1 MVTTTA
7 FLARVKSAALVPT
20 HQITYQDQDIFEL
33 ANEEMDNLLIPL
45 IMSLREEY
53 LVTKT
58 IIPMVIGE
66 YIIPIPERAVGRTIR
81 SIKVS
86 KNSSAY
92 PEELT
97 RASISESFA
106 FNTNPSAPRYH
117 YFEGDV
123 IKINPIPD
131 QVYGD
136 YHLWWECRPSRLVPT
151 VSVGIITSVTPTSVI
166 VQQNLNTAITTG
178 SVIDITKVKAGYS
191 NIYQDLTVGSI
202 STGIGPKVL
211 VLSGFSVSNP
221 ITGVS
226 VGDHISLAF
235 TSDIIQLPDE
245 ALVCLVQ
252 ATALRML
259 QGLEQTQQYAL
270 TSAILERNLA
280 SLKTALTPR
289 NEGSSIK
296 VRIHCPTFGPGRRSS
311 IF

>member
-7 FLARVKSAALVPT
+7 FLAKVKSTALVPS
-20 HQITYQDQDIFEL
+20 HQVTYQDKDILDL

-45 IMSLREEY
+45 IMSLREEF

-58 IIPMVIGE
+58 TIPMVVGE
-66 YIIPIPERAVGRTIR
+66 YVLPIPERAVGRTVR
-81 SIKVS
+81 AIKMTR
-86 KNSSAY
+86 NSSRY

-97 RASISESFA
+97 RATVSESYA
-106 FNTNPSAPRYH
+106 FNTDPGTPRYH

-123 IKINPIPD
+123 IKINPVPD

-136 YHLWWECRPSRLVPT
+136 YVIWWECRPSRLV
-151 VSVGIITSVTPTSVI
+151 VSTDVGIISSVTDTTI
-166 VQQNLNTAITTG
+166 TVQQNLNSAITTDA
-178 SVIDITKVKAGYS
+178 VVDVVKVKPGYS
-191 NIYQDLTVGSI
+191 NIYTDITVGSI
-202 STGIGPKVL
+202 STGIGPKVITL
-211 VLSGFSVSNP
+211 AGFSAGNP

-226 VGDHISLAF
+226 VGDHVSLAF

-259 QGLEQTQQYAL
+259 QGLEQTEKYNITAQM
-270 TSAILERNLA
+270 LERNLD
-280 SLKTALTPR
+280 SLKKALTPR

-296 VRIHCPTFGPGRRSS
+296 VRPHSPSFGPGRRSS